1 MSDEDAVTDL
11 DVAAA
16 YAIEVLGK
24 KVELNDGDVVNVR
37 FKLRGDTEPSVSVF
51 ICNHH
56 GVAGM
61 AADDESYWRETDV
74 VRELPGL
81 GDSAF
86 VVDEGTVFAR
96 LGDRYTIQILT
107 AGDLDDEIVAKST
120 ALARSILDRL
130 DKA

>member
-11 DVAAA
+11 DVARA
-16 YAIEVLGK
+16 YAIEVVGK

-37 FKLRGDTEPSVSVF
+37 FKLRRDADPSVSVF
-51 ICNHH
+51 VCNHH
-56 GVAGM
+56 GLPGM
-61 AADDESYWRETDV
+61 AADDESSWRESGV
-74 VRELPGL
+74 ARELPGL

-86 VVDEGTVFAR
+86 VNDEGTVFAR

-107 AGDLDDEIVAKST
+107 VGDPDDEIVAGST

-130 DKA
+130 DKG